1 MGDFAIQLN
10 KNSFGL
16 SPDSPLSVPTLAPD
30 ASHDTALPLNH
41 LGAIQRMDP
50 LGKLQIAIKNSVD
63 VLYFSTEVPFHVLFS
78 EDGSLA
84 RGEYLQMWKEMDD
97 NEEAI
102 SSISGVASNTEGILN
117 RLEANN
123 VFLIA
128 KRKVEGKVGRPCST
142 CGRKRTGSHS
152 PAFTLVCVSH
162 PQELCYMSLKFINN
176 VTVLMELALEP
187 GSPTAKV
194 RVGCDNTT
202 VSSPHAPPLALVLL
216 RFLVFLTPPLSLSQ
230 LSIRTRIQEVV
241 DGVQESVSAMLQTA
255 LASEA

>member
-128 KRKVEGKVGRPCST
+128 KRKVEGKVGCRGLRVDQNEQAVTP
-142 CGRKRTGSHS
+142 G
-152 PAFTLVCVSH
+152 PAFTLVRISH
-162 PQELCYMSLKFINN
+162 RRSSATCRSNLS
-176 VTVLMELALEP
+176 
-187 GSPTAKV
+187 
-194 RVGCDNTT
+194 TT
-202 VSSPHAPPLALVLL
+202 
-216 RFLVFLTPPLSLSQ
+216 
-230 LSIRTRIQEVV
+230 
-241 DGVQESVSAMLQTA
+241 
-255 LASEA
+255 